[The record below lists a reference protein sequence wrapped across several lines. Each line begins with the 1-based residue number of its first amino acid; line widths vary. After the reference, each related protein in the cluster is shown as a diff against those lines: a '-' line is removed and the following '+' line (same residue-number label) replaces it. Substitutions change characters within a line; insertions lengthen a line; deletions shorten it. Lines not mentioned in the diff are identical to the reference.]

1 MEKQLTAEQIL
12 KVIKHDL
19 FYQKRLTEPC
29 LKMINDY
36 STSSQEVKQENKEVW
51 TLNDSDII
59 DKIETIIY
67 DNVGFN
73 ATFGNM
79 TGIDNAVSE
88 IMHLFRFYQKYS
100 VSSLPKQVLNVTDEQ
115 IKPDGWIFNVIF
127 YYSYESALVVAGK
140 DDEKDIQ
147 PVYFSPVSQ
156 TKGLDITDEEIG
168 GKK

>member
-115 IKPDGWIFNVIF
+115 IKKMGLKYQMNLKVGREHLLRD
-127 YYSYESALVVAGK
+127 SYIHGLK
-140 DDEKDIQ
+140 DMRSLL
-147 PVYFSPVSQ
+147 SP
-156 TKGLDITDEEIG
+156 TAEPNKRKED
-168 GKK
+168 